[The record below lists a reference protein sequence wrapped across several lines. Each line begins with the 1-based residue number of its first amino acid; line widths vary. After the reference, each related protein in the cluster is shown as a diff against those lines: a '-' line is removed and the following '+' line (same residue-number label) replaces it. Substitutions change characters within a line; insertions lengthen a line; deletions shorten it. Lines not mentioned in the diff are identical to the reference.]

1 MTPPGERR
9 RVAVH
14 ALRVLWPAFL
24 MAGVAEML
32 VFAVLDPM
40 DLRWFGGEP
49 LGLGRQ
55 AVYTLTFL
63 IFWMLF
69 SVGAAITLL
78 LSRDP
83 QPRAEGP

>member
-1 MTPPGERR
+1 ML
-9 RVAVH
+9 AVT
-14 ALRVLWPAFL
+14 AQLL
-24 MAGVAEML
+24 AGIAELL

-63 IFWMLF
+63 IFWFLF
-69 SVGAAITLL
+69 SIGASITLV

-83 QPRAEGP
+83 QPGGDEG